1 MSKLIKIL
9 FVLFNICYFAFDYII
24 VTIIPNPILFGWLP
38 LQLCILLFLPVPV
51 AIIWGLYFYA
61 FFNTQKNVDYS
72 KIINKNS
79 D

>member
-24 VTIIPNPILFGWLP
+24 VTMIPNPILFGWLP
-38 LQLCILLFLPVPV
+38 LQLCILLFLPVPA
-51 AIIWGLYFYA
+51 AIIWGLYFNA

-72 KIINKNS
+72 KKVNK
-79 D
+79 

>member
-38 LQLCILLFLPVPV
+38 LQLCILLFLPVPA
-51 AIIWGLYFYA
+51 AIVWGLYFNA

-72 KIINKNS
+72 KKVNK
-79 D
+79 

>member
-38 LQLCILLFLPVPV
+38 LQLCILLFLPVPA
-51 AIIWGLYFYA
+51 AIIWGLYFNA

-72 KIINKNS
+72 KK
-79 D
+79 

>member
-9 FVLFNICYFAFDYII
+9 FVLFNICYFTFDYII

-38 LQLCILLFLPVPV
+38 LQLCILLFLPVPA
-51 AIIWGLYFYA
+51 AIVWGLYFNA

-72 KIINKNS
+72 KKVNK
-79 D
+79 